1 MVTWKTKE
9 GISWMESVIFSFFIP
24 WGLRVPMWN
33 MDFYSR
39 VLRLSKLPRCK
50 ERPKTAI
57 CCSTWL
63 GRWKC
68 LGTNL
73 DASVIP
79 FCSWRRCL
87 WNRSTSRLPV
97 SLKYRFFAICTRYA
111 KVDIGGGTGEMIGD
125 LNDCLDADITSA
137 TLWMKRWR
145 FASCARAL
153 KITV

>member
-9 GISWMESVIFSFFIP
+9 GISWMESVIFYFLFFIP

-33 MDFYSR
+33 IDFYSR

-79 FCSWRRCL
+79 FCSWRSCL
-87 WNRSTSRLPV
+87 WNRSTSRLLV
-97 SLKYRFFAICTRYA
+97 SLKYKFLQFVQGMQKLTLAEVQEKWLVISMIAWMPILPRQRYEW
-111 KVDIGGGTGEMIGD
+111 KDNV
-125 LNDCLDADITSA
+125 LH
-137 TLWMKRWR
+137 R
-145 FASCARAL
+145 AR
-153 KITV
+153 VH